1 MRAVDPLLAVS
12 RVRAVGDIV
21 AQSMGSRRFNA
32 TLLGAFAGVAL
43 LLAAIGVYGV
53 LSYSVAQRG
62 HEIAVR
68 RALGA
73 GARDVAA
80 LVARQAAGVAGQ
92 GLALGLLGAL
102 ALAHVLR
109 ALLFAVHPL
118 DPVTLVATVAV
129 VVAGH
134 HRRQPGAALPRWPWT
149 PPARCAATEWRPSS
163 ACAASRRAF
172 PRRAAASGSCAA
184 STWTWRKATSSPS
197 WGRRGRARPRC

>member
-1 MRAVDPLLAVS
+1 MAGFLDSLKQVKVSSNLLHRVVVAEEANARQGTQSTKTRSEVRGGGKKPYKQKKTGNARQGTIRAPHYAHGGVALAVKP
-12 RVRAVGDIV
+12 RDYTKKVNRKE
-21 AQSMGSRRFNA
+21 RRLA
-32 TLLGAFAGVAL
+32 LLGAFAGVAL

-62 HEIAVR
+62 HEFAVR

-109 ALLFAVHPL
+109 ALLFAVHP
-118 DPVTLVATVAV
+118 A
-129 VVAGH
+129 
-134 HRRQPGAALPRWPWT
+134 
-149 PPARCAATEWRPSS
+149 
-163 ACAASRRAF
+163 
-172 PRRAAASGSCAA
+172 
-184 STWTWRKATSSPS
+184 
-197 WGRRGRARPRC
+197 